1 MFGSDLAKKLTGKSN
16 VKPGVEGLF
25 NTVIR
30 EIDYEVAGVLG
41 LENLVEPVRAM
52 VLEMANRRLSR
63 AGEAKPE
70 AMKGTEELLEPRKPR
85 RRKGGAGEGVI
96 QRRLDEFMKESGEG
110 GGDNLLLLL
119 SSSLIT

>member
-1 MFGSDLAKKLTGKSN
+1 MFGSELAKELTGSSS

-30 EIDYEVAGVLG
+30 EIDYEVARVLG

-52 VLEMANRRLSR
+52 VLEMAKRRLSR
-63 AGEAKPE
+63 ASEAKRE
-70 AMKGTEELLEPRKPR
+70 AVKGTEELIEPRKPR
-85 RRKGGAGEGVI
+85 RRRGEAGEGVM

-110 GGDNLLLLL
+110 GGG
-119 SSSLIT
+119 